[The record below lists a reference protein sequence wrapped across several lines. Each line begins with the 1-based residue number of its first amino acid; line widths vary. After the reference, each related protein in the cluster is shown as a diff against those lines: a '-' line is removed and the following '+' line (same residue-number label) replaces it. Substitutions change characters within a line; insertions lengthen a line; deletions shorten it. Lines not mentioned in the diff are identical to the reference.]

1 MGRKAGIESRE
12 DRVHGYIVRDDGLL
26 LELKLLEDIGL
37 EGRLGDYFVRA
48 CQQSIFFFWHGL
60 DRRDGGEET
69 LTVLVVL
76 PTAQS
81 KPQQHRVHRPL
92 ALHNDGAY
100 DE

>member
-48 CQQSIFFFWHGL
+48 CQQSIFFFGMAST
-60 DRRDGGEET
+60 GETEGRKHSRF
-69 LTVLVVL
+69 L
-76 PTAQS
+76 
-81 KPQQHRVHRPL
+81 
-92 ALHNDGAY
+92 
-100 DE
+100 